1 MDTSKEKE
9 IQKLLN
15 SDLTQHYLINYF
27 LDANQYDGR
36 SLRILN
42 YFYLNN
48 EPLFYLA
55 FSYCSKLLY
64 RIILYYLAI
73 ISFVM
78 YSLLRRKIVKT
89 MFSKFTN
96 RRNKQLFIKNSLKIR

>member
-15 SDLTQHYLINYF
+15 AHLTQHYLINYF

-64 RIILYYLAI
+64 HIILYYFI
-73 ISFVM
+73 F
-78 YSLLRRKIVKT
+78 
-89 MFSKFTN
+89 FSYY
-96 RRNKQLFIKNSLKIR
+96 